1 MSKNIK
7 GGGELSPLPA
17 YELEY
22 EEYLTDVSGCGLVF
36 RHKKSGA
43 RVCVI
48 STDDKNKVFY
58 IGFRTPVSDD
68 TGVPHIIEHTVLCG
82 SDKYP
87 SRDPFMLLAK
97 GSLNTFLNAMTYPDK
112 TVYPVAS
119 CNDHDFEN
127 LMSVYADAV
136 FHPNIYKYKEIF
148 MQEGWHYELENPDGE
163 LKINGIVY
171 NEMKGVLSSPDSSI
185 FDEVCKVMFPDT
197 AYGRNS
203 GGDPEHIPE
212 LTYEQYLDFHRT
224 HYHPS
229 NSYIFLWGDIDVEE
243 RLGWL
248 DENYLSD
255 YDRIDVSG
263 TEIGFQQPF
272 GGLREATSYYSVE
285 ADAES
290 SDSDNSDGRDERTYL
305 SYSALTCES
314 SDVVSCVAWDIIADA
329 LINTP
334 GAPVRQALLDAGIGQ
349 DVFGGIMEHLRQS
362 GIFIMAKNADAR
374 DKHRFYE
381 IIINGFRE
389 AAKGIDRKS
398 LEAAINSR
406 EFSYR
411 EADYGST
418 PRGLSCGLD
427 MLQSWIYDDRAAFTY
442 MRGGDVY
449 AELREKLSTR
459 FYEELIEKY
468 VLDSVHSVLLSYEPK
483 PGMTDMLEEKLA
495 SQLSEY
501 KAGLSPEEISGIIT
515 ATENLRR
522 YQSAPSTPEEQ
533 SCIPSLKRSD
543 LERESLPLSNNETDV
558 CGVKT
563 VIHDGFTGGIA
574 YITFYFDISELPEKW
589 IPYVGQLGGLLG
601 RMDTAEHGYLDLS
614 NEVRLNVGKMSFAP
628 VNVMKSEA
636 RDKSRLMFSLSLS
649 CFENKVGDALRLSAE
664 IITSTKFK
672 DPKRLRELIAESRS
686 DMQSRINSRGNSVAA
701 SRLISYFSRHAVIN
715 EWLGG
720 ISAYDFLKTLQSGFS
735 SFEDRISDSFAVL
748 ASYIFSPERM
758 LISVSSGDDGMRA
771 LEAALPEFISKLGD
785 HASESG
791 ILDGCNG
798 FFEGIDGDIL
808 TPVRKNEGFMM
819 SSQVQFVGMGGNLTD
834 AGYKYSGSLKVLEN
848 VLNCEYL
855 YGAVR
860 VKGGAYGCGCRFGG
874 VSGNVFFTSF
884 RDPHLKTTEEVYMN
898 AGEWIRELDPDE
910 EALTRYIIG
919 TFSGFDRPLSARE
932 KADRSMSAYLSGIS
946 YEDIQRERSE
956 IIDTTAEQLRAAA
969 DIIDAVCAQN
979 YRCTLGNAKKLRE
992 SNNFDNLVPLA

>member
-7 GGGELSPLPA
+7 TSRELSPLPE

-43 RVCVI
+43 RICVI

-119 CNDHDFEN
+119 CNGHDFEN

-136 FHPNIYKYKEIF
+136 FHPNIYKYREIF
-148 MQEGWHYELENPDGE
+148 MQEGWHYELENADDE

-185 FDEVCKVMFPDT
+185 FDEVCKAMFPDT
-197 AYGRNS
+197 TYGRNS

-229 NSYIFLWGDIDVEE
+229 NSYIFLWGDIDIEE
-243 RLGWL
+243 RLEWL
-248 DENYLSD
+248 DKNYLSD
-255 YDRIDVSG
+255 YDCIDVSK
-263 TEIGFQQPF
+263 TEIGFQKPF
-272 GGLREATSYYSVE
+272 GELREATSYYSVE
-285 ADAES
+285 ADTES
-290 SDSDNSDGRDERTYL
+290 GSDNGDGKDERTYL

-329 LINTP
+329 LVNTP
-334 GAPVRQALLDAGIGQ
+334 GAPIRQALLDAGIGQ

-374 DKHRFYE
+374 DKQRFYD
-381 IIINGFRE
+381 IILEGFRE

-427 MLQSWIYDDRAAFTY
+427 ILQSWLYDDKAAFSY
-442 MRGGDVY
+442 MHGGAVY
-449 AELREKLSTR
+449 AELREKLATR

-468 VLDSVHSVLLSYEPK
+468 VLNSDHSVLLSYEPK

-495 SQLSEY
+495 SQLAEY
-501 KAGLSPEEISGIIT
+501 KAGLDPEQVSEIIT

-522 YQSAPSTPEEQ
+522 YQSAPSTAEEQ
-533 SCIPSLKRSD
+533 RCIPCLKRSD
-543 LERESLPLSNNETDV
+543 LEREALPISNIETEI
-558 CGVKT
+558 CGIKT
-563 VIHDGFTGGIA
+563 VVHDGFTGGIA

-614 NEVRLNVGKMSFAP
+614 NEIRLNVGKMSFSP
-628 VNVMKSEA
+628 VNVMKAGA
-636 RDKSRLMFSLSLS
+636 RDQSRLMFSLSLS
-649 CFENKVGDALRLSAE
+649 CFENKVGDALRLSSE
-664 IITSTKFK
+664 IVASTKFG
-672 DPKRLRELIAESRS
+672 DVKRLRELAAESRS
-686 DMQSRINSRGNSVAA
+686 DIQSRINSRGNSVAA
-701 SRLISYFSRHAVIN
+701 SRLLSYFSRHATVN

-720 ISAYDFLKTLQSGFS
+720 ISAYGFLKTLQSGFGS
-735 SFEDRISDSFAVL
+735 ADVGIAESFAAL
-748 ASYIFSPERM
+748 CSYVFSPERM
-758 LISVSSGDDGMRA
+758 LISVSSGDEGMRG
-771 LEAALPEFISKLGD
+771 LETALPEFVSKLGA
-785 HASESG
+785 HASDRTA
-791 ILDGCNG
+791 LDSCRG
-798 FFEGIDGDIL
+798 FFESIDGDIL

-819 SSQVQFVGMGGNLTD
+819 SSQVQFVGMGGNLID
-834 AGYKYSGSLKVLEN
+834 AGYRYSGSLKVLEN
-848 VLNCEYL
+848 ILNCEYL

-874 VSGNVFFTSF
+874 ISGNVLFTSF
-884 RDPHLKTTEEVYMN
+884 RDPHLKTTEKVYRE
-898 AGEWIRELDPDE
+898 AGEWIRRLDPDE

-932 KADRSMSAYLSGIS
+932 KAERSMSAYLSGIS
-946 YEDIQRERSE
+946 YEDIRLERSE
-956 IIDTTAEQLRAAA
+956 IIDTTADQLRSAA

-992 SNNFDNLVPLA
+992 SNNFDSLVPLA